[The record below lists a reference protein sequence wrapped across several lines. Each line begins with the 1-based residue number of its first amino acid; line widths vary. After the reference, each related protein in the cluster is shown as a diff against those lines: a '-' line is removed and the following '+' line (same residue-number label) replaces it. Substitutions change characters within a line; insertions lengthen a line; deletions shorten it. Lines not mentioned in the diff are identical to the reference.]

1 MKATT
6 KIKIIKFLIS
16 ELKNYPNFCLYLIER
31 IANGARKIK
40 IKNSVYSVIA
50 KEKLGEFFELNGNY
64 LILKKI
70 NETKSGIHKIIINLS
85 KEYDKLYEMYYN
97 QKPAYPIEY
106 LIKLQKNIFYNV
118 KKKVI
123 SFKQLD
129 INQAEA
135 VKKFFLNEKN
145 HSFDNFC
152 KKIVYYLQDYG
163 KT

>member
-1 MKATT
+1 MKAST

-16 ELKNYPNFCLYLIER
+16 ELKNYPSFCLYLIEK

-40 IKNSVYSVIA
+40 IKNSVYYVIA

-70 NETKSGIHKIIINLS
+70 DETKSGIHKTIINLS

-106 LIKLQKNIFYNV
+106 LVKLQKNIFYNV

-129 INQAEA
+129 INQTEA

-152 KKIVYYLQDYG
+152 KKIVYYLQNYG
-163 KT
+163 KI